1 MGKST
6 INNIYERDE
15 FGLKNSLCE
24 SGIFCLEAALGGD
37 DYGTYAAMASSL
49 KVRRPGWGHWGRG
62 SGSTNAPEIF
72 CRFTT
77 FGCNKTQQFMWQ
89 VAPADPVGP

>member
-15 FGLKNSLCE
+15 FGLKNSVGE
-24 SGIFCLEAALGGD
+24 SGIISPKAALGGD

-62 SGSTNAPEIF
+62 PGSTNAPGIPGIF
-72 CRFTT
+72 HHFRM
-77 FGCNKTQQFMWQ
+77 Q
-89 VAPADPVGP
+89 

>member
-49 KVRRPGWGHWGRG
+49 KVRRPGWGARLNERPRDPGNY
-62 SGSTNAPEIF
+62 SQLSDATFSTVHE
-72 CRFTT
+72 R
-77 FGCNKTQQFMWQ
+77 
-89 VAPADPVGP
+89 